1 MDRGIGEEREFTAFD
16 ASRESQHDSKSTI
29 GDEYT
34 PGFSETNT
42 TCVAE
47 GPHYG
52 RHGDEARPMA
62 SKSKRS

>member
-1 MDRGIGEEREFTAFD
+1 MGREMGEEREFTAVD
-16 ASRESQHDSKSTI
+16 ASREVSMIQSQQLQM
-29 GDEYT
+29 GYT

-52 RHGDEARPMA
+52 RHGDEAA
-62 SKSKRS
+62 NGQ